1 MNIAFYVLNIVSKIN
16 IKLIMFLSFNNS
28 SCLHSFL
35 TILYNNVKERNGFYH
50 ELESGLLNHDNSNLN
65 MTSQVSFSK
74 NHQLYVC
81 LFFFYNCLSHTIKI
95 YSYSLIYSRPS
106 LALYLCTEW
115 PTKCHFVGSGS

>member
-16 IKLIMFLSFNNS
+16 IKLIMFLAFNNS

-81 LFFFYNCLSHTIKI
+81 LFFLQLFKSYNKNIFVFSNLLTTKSCIV
-95 YSYSLIYSRPS
+95 SLYRMADQVSFCR
-106 LALYLCTEW
+106 LW
-115 PTKCHFVGSGS
+115 